1 MEQKKQ
7 TTAATPDEPTQAM
20 GAWGEANNLPPT
32 KEQVDEMKRMQ
43 LMKYCQYQLK
53 TDKSLNSF
61 QRKGLVDR
69 MKLARK
75 HQFWDEQPVHH
86 FTSDEVA
93 IKDGPIKQGKVA
105 DVSKEPTGLPAGFEW
120 VNLDLA
126 DEE

>member
-1 MEQKKQ
+1 
-7 TTAATPDEPTQAM
+7 M

-75 HQFWDEQPVHH
+75 H
-86 FTSDEVA
+86 
-93 IKDGPIKQGKVA
+93 
-105 DVSKEPTGLPAGFEW
+105 
-120 VNLDLA
+120 
-126 DEE
+126 